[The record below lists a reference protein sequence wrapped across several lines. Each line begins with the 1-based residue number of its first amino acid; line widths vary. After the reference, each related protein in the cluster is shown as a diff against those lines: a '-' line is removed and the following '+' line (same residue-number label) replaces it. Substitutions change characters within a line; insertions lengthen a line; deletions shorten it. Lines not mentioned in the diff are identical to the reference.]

1 MQKTVIY
8 VDASSLKDC
17 GGCYRKY
24 YLNNLKGYNLLEE
37 KEYKMAYGTGFHK
50 FAENFYSGVS
60 VKDSIQIAVDY
71 YSEHLKGIIFPED
84 EFRTPSHLIQVCKKY
99 AESFGSDV
107 IVPIKSLQ
115 DCPNCSPKE
124 PDKEHAAKC
133 HTCKDTGKVEKP
145 LVEAKFA
152 IPWFHTSLYEFI
164 LCGTIDL
171 VCLYDG
177 ELCLVDHK
185 TTGTY
190 LGNSDGFLKGFEL
203 DIQAALYC
211 YIYKSINNLEK
222 APVFL
227 VNGVFI
233 KKPTDKAAKSG
244 YFDGVAFKRSSVIY
258 YSNEKLQDFST
269 WLERWRFNML
279 ALLEVEESALYDQP
293 NFAFCKNSFGLCKYF
308 PVCSAPVDCRK
319 GILEYSYLQ
328 KEYNPL
334 KFRD

>member
-1 MQKTVIY
+1 MQKQVIY

-37 KEYKMAYGTGFHK
+37 KEYKMQYGTCFHK
-50 FAENFYSGVS
+50 FAELFYSGVP
-60 VKDSIQIAVDY
+60 VKDAISTAVES

-84 EFRTPSHLIQVCKKY
+84 EFRTPSHLIAVCKKY

-107 IVPIKSLQ
+107 IVPVKNPV
-115 DCPNCSPKE
+115 D
-124 PDKEHAAKC
+124 
-133 HTCKDTGKVEKP
+133 GKP

-190 LGNSDGFLKGFEL
+190 LGNSEGFLKGFEL

-233 KKPTDKAAKSG
+233 KKPTDKAAKQG
-244 YFDGVAFKRSSVIY
+244 FFDGVAFKRSSVIY
-258 YSNEKLQDFST
+258 YSNEKLQDFSK
-269 WLERWRFNML
+269 WLEKWRFNML

-319 GILEYSYLQ
+319 GILDYSYLQ